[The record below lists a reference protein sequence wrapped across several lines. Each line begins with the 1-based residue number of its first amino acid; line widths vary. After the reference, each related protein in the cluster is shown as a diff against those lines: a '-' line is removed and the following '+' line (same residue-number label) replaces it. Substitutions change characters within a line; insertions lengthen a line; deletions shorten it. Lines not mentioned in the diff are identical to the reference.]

1 MATPKFVDLEPVER
15 WREYTFPG
23 GEVVRVEDVS
33 KVAVSESGTHRLETV
48 SGRKHIVPS
57 GWIHIEIDVE
67 TWTF

>member
-1 MATPKFVDLEPVER
+1 MATPKFVDLEPVES

-23 GEVVRVEDVS
+23 GEVVRVEGVS
-33 KVAVSESGTHRLETV
+33 KVAVSESGTHRLETA

-67 TWTF
+67 AWTF